1 VIVVNKLCFSMLIYL
16 CIISNLKILTALQ
29 PTTEHDWGC
38 GLVATDIIS
47 DQNIII
53 CWNDY
58 LLFSITLKQFIVI
71 SAYKITY
78 IKIIFL

>member
-1 VIVVNKLCFSMLIYL
+1 MLIYL
-16 CIISNLKILTALQ
+16 CIISNIKVLTTLQ
-29 PTTEHDWGC
+29 PTSEHDCGC
-38 GLVATDIIS
+38 GLVATDILS
-47 DQNIII
+47 DQNVIT
-53 CWNDY
+53 CLNDK